1 MMTRNIASE
10 NNLALEIFQLFVW
23 IQKNIFSVFDKV
35 FSSLEKHLA
44 PIGRNF
50 AKIQEKSETKPS
62 LEGCLNCKIYK
73 SLRLGGPIN
82 DTIRSAIRKMK
93 EKDSSG
99 STKLSPVEFKY
110 YLENHVMEDLVKRFE
125 AGSNYPF
132 EDEGGLHL
140 CQLAS
145 LG

>member
-1 MMTRNIASE
+1 MIIDCQLKSLLKNYLETVIVGFGQVD
-10 NNLALEIFQLFVW
+10 AL
-23 IQKNIFSVFDKV
+23 
-35 FSSLEKHLA
+35 
-44 PIGRNF
+44 
-50 AKIQEKSETKPS
+50 
-62 LEGCLNCKIYK
+62 CLSHCSRDVLIVIYK

-125 AGSNYPF
+125 AGSNYTF

-140 CQLAS
+140 C
-145 LG
+145 